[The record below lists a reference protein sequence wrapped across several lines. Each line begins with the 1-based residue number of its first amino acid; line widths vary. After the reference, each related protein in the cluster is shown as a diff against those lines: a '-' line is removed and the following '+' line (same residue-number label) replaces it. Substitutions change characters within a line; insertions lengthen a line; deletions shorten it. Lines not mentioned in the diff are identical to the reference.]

1 MAGCSTERLPGGTT
15 VNANA
20 GLTVASASNINN
32 PGTIIPLRAATINL
46 PLPLA
51 QQADSLFAASR
62 KPHATGGHDHNQKMG
77 IPVNMLTLPAGLR
90 HLPSHLSP
98 HRQSELVDVL
108 REIVRQAPLYTPTM
122 PGTGTPLSV
131 RMTNCG
137 ALGWVSDQNRGYR
150 YQDAHLVTG
159 LPWPPIPELLLQ
171 LWRDQAGFRADPQ
184 ACLINFY
191 DADAKMGMHQ
201 DRDEEDL
208 SAPVLSVSLGDACLF
223 RVGGTARRDKTV
235 SIRLESGD
243 LVVLGGSARMA
254 FHGVSRIYSGTSGLL
269 ASGGRINLT
278 LRRVT
283 ASS

>member
-1 MAGCSTERLPGGTT
+1 
-15 VNANA
+15 
-20 GLTVASASNINN
+20 
-32 PGTIIPLRAATINL
+32 
-46 PLPLA
+46 
-51 QQADSLFAASR
+51 
-62 KPHATGGHDHNQKMG
+62 MG
-77 IPVNMLTLPAGLR
+77 NPVNMLTLPAGLR
-90 HLPSHLSP
+90 HLPGHLSP
-98 HRQSELVDVL
+98 ERQSDLVDVL

-122 PGTGTPLSV
+122 PETGTPMSV

-137 ALGWVSDQNRGYR
+137 ALGWVSDQHRGYR
-150 YQDAHLVTG
+150 YQDAHPVTG

-171 LWRDQAGFRADPQ
+171 LWRDQAGFHADPQ

-243 LVVLGGSARMA
+243 LVVLGGPARMA
-254 FHGVSRIYSGTSGLL
+254 FHGVSRIHAGTSGLL

-283 ASS
+283 LPR